1 MPVWDEIVARDVPPG
16 FSSTSLSASDRL
28 FAFNIS
34 ALTARAL
41 TEGVPFTM
49 TN

>member
-1 MPVWDEIVARDVPPG
+1 MARDVPPG
-16 FSSTSLSASDRL
+16 FSSTSLSANDRL
-28 FAFNIS
+28 FTFNIT

-49 TN
+49 PN